1 MSRIPENDQEQSIVT
16 MLRGL
21 LDTKDETQIREKL
34 MEWVESNPD
43 AVPEALFEQL
53 KSPEVSAES
62 LLDSLVEV
70 TDLSAIKDPELR
82 EKVARKKAAR
92 DGVRRSDATT
102 QEVAQDKQPSQ
113 DEAKESN
120 IVPLR
125 DPDSPKS
132 PSQDPTPKPP
142 TFTPFG

>member
-21 LDTKDETQIREKL
+21 LDTKDKTQIREKL
-34 MEWVESNPD
+34 MKWVESNPD
-43 AVPEALFEQL
+43 AVPEALVEQL
-53 KSPEVSAES
+53 QSPEVSAES

-102 QEVAQDKQPSQ
+102 QDEQPSQ
-113 DEAKESN
+113 GEAKESN